1 MNLIANGSH
10 FSFLFCCCFFFL
22 NFLSYTGLVIQVH
35 IVKYFFTS
43 LSPFYSFFVFCIRTC
58 EKFTLVNYI
67 VFLVFFCYAALHICV
82 GWSGFCVYCAGTV
95 RFFPQ
100 LWLTFF
106 FPANNSQRQGIS
118 PNLRFLLDM

>member
-22 NFLSYTGLVIQVH
+22 IFLLYRGRHSSSYSEI
-35 IVKYFFTS
+35 FFTS

-106 FPANNSQRQGIS
+106 SQQITPNVREYRQICDS
-118 PNLRFLLDM
+118 C